1 MNISLGTPTACL
13 PYACRGLERFAR
25 FNSWNP
31 HKNYEVDTLATHFT
45 DEVTGAKE
53 LSGLPKGTQL
63 LTALPGLVQLM
74 GSRAICVSAT
84 RVQTMETALAAQC
97 TEFPINANWLVP
109 VVGYS
114 GHDLCQFSYKK
125 EKSSCSKA

>member
-74 GSRAICVSAT
+74 GSRGHLCKCYEGTDHGDSVS
-84 RVQTMETALAAQC
+84 C
-97 TEFPINANWLVP
+97 P
-109 VVGYS
+109 V
-114 GHDLCQFSYKK
+114 H
-125 EKSSCSKA
+125 